1 MRSEEANDMLDNNA
15 NWRELAFHHIP
26 RMLIDE
32 HEPFRPIRVGV
43 TVLTETGPSPSFK
56 RMLEVDHKR
65 VGAVIEYAVYW
76 DYDITHLYDLE
87 HIWIFLSPQGTVVD
101 CEASFHGG
109 YLKGIAPGK
118 TNVGTDGRISLYCQ
132 PGKHAYSPLRELFDL
147 IPDLHQATGEHAG
160 KDGVLEPDMLC
171 GMYKTLPE
179 ADALAAEH
187 LRGFRFDIAGT
198 YMPFEWTPDMLVT
211 WEELKREIP
220 VRMRDLLKRLGE
232 QKQLST

>member
-1 MRSEEANDMLDNNA
+1 MLVNNV

-56 RMLEVDHKR
+56 RILLVDGER
-65 VGAVIEYAVYW
+65 VGSVIEYAVYW

-87 HIWIFLSPQGTVVD
+87 HMWIFLSPQGTVVD
-101 CEASFHGG
+101 CEASFHGR

-118 TNVGTDGRISLYCQ
+118 TNVGPDGRISLYCQ
-132 PGKHAYSPLRELFDL
+132 PGKHAFSPIRDLFELL
-147 IPDLHQATGEHAG
+147 PDLHLATGAHAG
-160 KDGVLEPDMLC
+160 KDGVLEPDMLH

-179 ADALAAEH
+179 ADALATEH
-187 LRGFRFDIAGT
+187 LRGFQFNIAGT
-198 YMPFEWTPDMLVT
+198 YLPFEWSLDMLVT

-220 VRMRDLLKRLGE
+220 IRMRELLKRLHE
-232 QKQLST
+232 LKQSGSSVQEAIH

>member
-1 MRSEEANDMLDNNA
+1 MNNV

-32 HEPFRPIRVGV
+32 NEPFRPIRVGV

-56 RMLEVDHKR
+56 RMLLVDGER
-65 VGAVIEYAVYW
+65 VGSVIEYAVYW

-87 HIWIFLSPQGTVVD
+87 HMWIFLSPQGAVVD
-101 CEASFHGG
+101 CEASFHGR

-118 TNVGTDGRISLYCQ
+118 TNVGPDGRISLYCQ
-132 PGKHAYSPLRELFDL
+132 PGKHAFSPIRELFEL
-147 IPDLHQATGEHAG
+147 LPDLHLATGAHAG
-160 KDGVLEPDMLC
+160 KDGVLEPDMLH

-179 ADALAAEH
+179 ADALATEH
-187 LRGFRFDIAGT
+187 LRGFQFNIAGT
-198 YMPFEWTPDMLVT
+198 YCPFEWSLDMLVT

-220 VRMRDLLKRLGE
+220 IRMRDLLKRLHE
-232 QKQLST
+232 LKQSGSSVQEAIH

>member
-1 MRSEEANDMLDNNA
+1 MLDNSV
-15 NWRELAFHHIP
+15 NWRELALHHIP

-32 HEPFRPIRVGV
+32 REPFRPIRVGV
-43 TVLTETGPSPSFK
+43 TILTETGPSPSFK

-87 HIWIFLSPQGTVVD
+87 HMWVFLSPQGAVID
-101 CEASFHGG
+101 CEASFHGK

-118 TNVGTDGRISLYCQ
+118 TNVGSDGRINLYCQ

-147 IPDLHQATGEHAG
+147 LPDLYLATGEHAG
-160 KDGVLEPDMLC
+160 KDGVLEPDMLH
-171 GMYKTLPE
+171 GTYKGQPE
-179 ADALAAEH
+179 DDALAAEH
-187 LRGFRFDIAGT
+187 LRGFRFTLSGT

-220 VRMRDLLKRLGE
+220 ARMRELLTQLRE